1 MTIDHFGYAF
11 YPEQNVFI
19 YLGRLAFPIFAFQI
33 VEGYIHTK
41 NLKKYILRLA
51 ILAITSQFPFYL
63 VFGGNELYLNTIYTL
78 LLGLIG
84 LILYDKNK
92 IIGIIY
98 VILTTII
105 FSYIHI
111 DYGRI
116 GIILILFIY
125 IFRNKKYLLVTSY
138 IILFAYL
145 YGTYILNNL
154 DYNNLT
160 GLLKYYLPYYISTL
174 FALPLILTYNHQQ
187 GPKLKIFYY
196 IFYPLHLLVIALIKI
211 MI

>member
-1 MTIDHFGYAF
+1 MTSFILKIIACISMTIDHFGYAF
-11 YPEQNVFI
+11 FPEQKVLI
-19 YLGRLAFPIFAFQI
+19 YLGRLAFPIFSFQI

-41 NLKKYILRLA
+41 NLKKYILRLVILGA
-51 ILAITSQFPFYL
+51 ISQYPFYL

-98 VILTTII
+98 VILTTIL

-116 GIILILFIY
+116 GIILIFCFY
-125 IFRNKKYLLVTSY
+125 IFRNKK
-138 IILFAYL
+138 
-145 YGTYILNNL
+145 
-154 DYNNLT
+154 
-160 GLLKYYLPYYISTL
+160 
-174 FALPLILTYNHQQ
+174 
-187 GPKLKIFYY
+187 
-196 IFYPLHLLVIALIKI
+196 
-211 MI
+211 